1 MAPSGGTRVRKLLWG
16 LWVLMAFSACK
27 KTEEVAN
34 PAAQP
39 VGEQAPGAADD
50 AVVAGPYTV
59 TKEKLDAYVGYQRR
73 MLEVYGTMLKGLQN
87 LGALV
92 DAGTPEAMAA
102 AREGLKVV
110 EAKSKAEA
118 EARKEAKL
126 SEADVNG
133 LAEVV
138 TAVISQRQ
146 LGRTLQYEEELKKL
160 EALQARLPPE
170 QQQGMAEQVALMRAQ
185 VESFQKLS
193 DARRDYGD
201 ANVDIVLT
209 REEELIQNY
218 QEMLRVFTGTRR

>member
-1 MAPSGGTRVRKLLWG
+1 MRKVLWG

-27 KTEEVAN
+27 KAEEAQG
-34 PAAQP
+34 PAAGA
-39 VGEQAPGAADD
+39 VGEQAPGVNED
-50 AVVAGPYTV
+50 AVAPGPYTV

-73 MLEVYGTMLKGLQN
+73 MLDVYGTLVKGMQN

-110 EAKSKAEA
+110 EAKAKAEA
-118 EARKEAKL
+118 EARREANL

-133 LAEVV
+133 IAEIV

-146 LGRTLQYEEELKKL
+146 LGRTLQYEEELQKL

-170 QQQGMAEQVALMRAQ
+170 QQEGMAEQVASMRAQ
-185 VESFQKLS
+185 VEAFQKLP
-193 DARRDYGD
+193 DVRRDYGE
-201 ANVDIVLT
+201 ANVDVVLT
-209 REEELIQNY
+209 REEDLIQNY
-218 QEMLRVFTGTRR
+218 QEMIRVFTGTRR

>member
-1 MAPSGGTRVRKLLWG
+1 MRKVLWG
-16 LWVLMAFSACK
+16 LWVLVAFSACK
-27 KTEEVAN
+27 KPEDASAP
-34 PAAQP
+34 PAGA
-39 VGEQAPGAADD
+39 VGEQAPGAPAG
-50 AVVAGPYTV
+50 VVEAGPYTV

-73 MLEVYGTMLKGLQN
+73 MLDVYGSLMKGLQN

-110 EAKSKAEA
+110 EAKAKAEA
-118 EARKEAKL
+118 EARREAQL

-133 LAEVV
+133 IAEVV

-160 EALQARLPPE
+160 ESLQAKLPPE
-170 QQQGMAEQVALMRAQ
+170 QQQGMAPQVASMRAQ
-185 VESFQKLS
+185 VEAFQTLA

-201 ANVDIVLT
+201 ANVDVVLT
-209 REEELIQNY
+209 REEDLIQNY
-218 QEMLRVFTGTRR
+218 QEMIRVFTGTRR

>member
-1 MAPSGGTRVRKLLWG
+1 MRKVLWG
-16 LWVLMAFSACK
+16 LWVLVAFSACK
-27 KTEEVAN
+27 KTEEVPR
-34 PAAQP
+34 PAAGA
-39 VGEQAPGAADD
+39 VGEQTPGAGEPALE
-50 AVVAGPYTV
+50 AGPYTV

-73 MLEVYGTMLKGLQN
+73 MLDVYGTLLKGLQG

-102 AREGLKVV
+102 AREGLKAV
-110 EAKSKAEA
+110 EAKAKAEA
-118 EARKEAKL
+118 EARREANL

-133 LAEVV
+133 IAEVV

-160 EALQARLPPE
+160 EALQAKLPPE
-170 QQQGMAEQVALMRAQ
+170 QQQGMEAQVASMRAQ
-185 VESFQKLS
+185 VEAFQMLA

-201 ANVDIVLT
+201 ANVDVVLT
-209 REEELIQNY
+209 REEDLIQNY